1 MAKDTSKEKKPTG
14 NLHLAAGLLRG
25 LAQENAALETR
36 LPEPAASASDIA
48 VEATTTAAPSA
59 PAPAPAD
66 ASDLGAPQRVAVK
79 DCIPNPF
86 NPRVFYAE
94 SSLHELALTLKRE
107 GQIEPI
113 KVTRLPQF
121 PGKLVVIDGQ
131 RRLRATSINGDE
143 TINATFRTDHTP
155 EQLYTIAYRANHD
168 HERQTIFD
176 DAVAW
181 KRLLD
186 EKVFPDQNTLAEKI
200 GKDKA
205 SISKTLSLNA
215 LPNTLLERMASA
227 NDVVGLQ
234 AAYFLKL
241 IFERLG
247 EPAADRLLTSVIDRK
262 KSVRDLENFLRAQ
275 SDGNKKTG
283 RTRYSVRHD
292 FALESRAIGQLKTYP
307 DGRLDLQLK
316 GVDASHQEALADRL
330 KTVIDTYVAELA
342 SATQK

>member
-1 MAKDTSKEKKPTG
+1 MAKDTSKDKKPTG
-14 NLHLAAGLLRG
+14 SLHLAAGLLRG

-36 LPEPAASASDIA
+36 LPEPAAAPNAIA
-48 VEATTTAAPSA
+48 ESA
-59 PAPAPAD
+59 PASAPA
-66 ASDLGAPQRVAVK
+66 AAAPAGTADLGAPQKVLVK

-86 NPRVFYAE
+86 NPRVFYSE

-113 KVTRLPQF
+113 KVTRLPEF

-186 EKVFPDQNTLAEKI
+186 EKVFSDQNTLAEKI

-215 LPNTLLERMASA
+215 LPNTLLERMAGA

-247 EPAADRLLTSVIDRK
+247 EPTADRLLTAVIDRK

-275 SDGNKKTG
+275 SDGSKKAG

-292 FALESRAIGQLKTYP
+292 FALESQAIGQLKTYP

-316 GVDASHQEALADRL
+316 GVDASHQEALADKL
-330 KTVIDTYVAELA
+330 KTVIDAYVAELA
-342 SATQK
+342 TATQK

>member
-1 MAKDTSKEKKPTG
+1 MAKDTSKDKKPTG

-36 LPEPAASASDIA
+36 LPEPAA
-48 VEATTTAAPSA
+48 APSTIGESA
-59 PAPAPAD
+59 PASAPPAAAPAGT
-66 ASDLGAPQRVAVK
+66 ADLGAPQKVLVK

-86 NPRVFYAE
+86 NPRVFYSE

-113 KVTRLPQF
+113 KVTRLPEF

-186 EKVFPDQNTLAEKI
+186 EKVFSDQNTLAEKI

-247 EPAADRLLTSVIDRK
+247 EPTADRLLTAVIDRK

-275 SDGNKKTG
+275 SDGSKKAG

-292 FALESRAIGQLKTYP
+292 FALESQAIGQLKTYP

-316 GVDASHQEALADRL
+316 GVDASHQEALADKL
-330 KTVIDTYVAELA
+330 KTVIDAYVAELA
-342 SATQK
+342 TATQK

>member
-36 LPEPAASASDIA
+36 LPEPLTAPPAAAEPSPA
-48 VEATTTAAPSA
+48 AAPA
-59 PAPAPAD
+59 AATPAD
-66 ASDLGAPQRVAVK
+66 ALDLGAPQKVAVK

-86 NPRVFYAE
+86 NPRVFYSE

-113 KVTRLPQF
+113 KVTRLPEF

-215 LPNTLLERMASA
+215 LPNTLLERMAAA

-247 EPAADRLLTSVIDRK
+247 EPTADRLLTAVIDRK

-275 SDGNKKTG
+275 SDGSKKAG

-316 GVDASHQEALADRL
+316 GVDAAQQEALADKL
-330 KTVIDTYVAELA
+330 KTVIDAYVAELA
-342 SATQK
+342 TAQK

>member
-1 MAKDTSKEKKPTG
+1 MAKDTSKDKKPTG

-36 LPEPAASASDIA
+36 LPEPAAAPNAIA
-48 VEATTTAAPSA
+48 ESA
-59 PAPAPAD
+59 PASAPA
-66 ASDLGAPQRVAVK
+66 AAAPAGTADLGAPQKVLVK

-86 NPRVFYAE
+86 NPRVFYSE

-113 KVTRLPQF
+113 KVTRLPEF

-143 TINATFRTDHTP
+143 AINATFRTDHTP

-186 EKVFPDQNTLAEKI
+186 EKVFSDQNTLAEKI

-215 LPNTLLERMASA
+215 LPNTLLERMAGA

-247 EPAADRLLTSVIDRK
+247 EPTADRLLTAVIDRK

-275 SDGNKKTG
+275 SDGGKKAG

-292 FALESRAIGQLKTYP
+292 FALESQAIGQLKTYP

-316 GVDASHQEALADRL
+316 GVDASHQEALADKL
-330 KTVIDTYVAELA
+330 KTVIDAYVAELA
-342 SATQK
+342 TATQK

>member
-1 MAKDTSKEKKPTG
+1 MAKDTSKDKKPAG

-36 LPEPAASASDIA
+36 LPEPAAASAA
-48 VEATTTAAPSA
+48 VVEATPASA
-59 PAPAPAD
+59 PAATAPAD
-66 ASDLGAPQRVAVK
+66 TPDLGAPQKVLVK

-86 NPRVFYAE
+86 NPRVFYSE

-113 KVTRLPQF
+113 KVTRLPEF

-186 EKVFPDQNTLAEKI
+186 EKVFADQNTLAEKI

-227 NDVVGLQ
+227 SDVVGLQ

-247 EPAADRLLTSVIDRK
+247 EPTADRLLTAVIDRK
-262 KSVRDLENFLRAQ
+262 KSVRDLENFLRTQ
-275 SDGNKKTG
+275 SDGAKKAG

-316 GVDASHQEALADRL
+316 GVDASHQEALADKL
-330 KTVIDTYVAELA
+330 KTVIDAYVADLA
-342 SATQK
+342 TATSK

>member
-1 MAKDTSKEKKPTG
+1 MAKDTSKDKKPTG

-36 LPEPAASASDIA
+36 LPEPAPASNPAA
-48 VEATTTAAPSA
+48 EAAAPVGPSA
-59 PAPAPAD
+59 ATPAD
-66 ASDLGAPQRVAVK
+66 APDLGAPQKVAVK

-86 NPRVFYAE
+86 NPRVFYSE

-113 KVTRLPQF
+113 KVTRLPEF

-247 EPAADRLLTSVIDRK
+247 EPAADRLLTAVIDRK

-316 GVDASHQEALADRL
+316 GVDASHQESLADRL
-330 KTVIDTYVAELA
+330 KTVIDAYVAELA
-342 SATQK
+342 VAAQK

>member
-1 MAKDTSKEKKPTG
+1 MAKDTSKDKKPTG

-36 LPEPAASASDIA
+36 LP
-48 VEATTTAAPSA
+48 
-59 PAPAPAD
+59 
-66 ASDLGAPQRVAVK
+66 DLGAPQKVLVK

-86 NPRVFYAE
+86 NPRVFYSE

-113 KVTRLPQF
+113 KVTRLPEF

-186 EKVFPDQNTLAEKI
+186 EKVFSDQNTLAEKI

-241 IFERLG
+241 IYERLG
-247 EPAADRLLTSVIDRK
+247 EPTADRLLTAVIDRK

-275 SDGNKKTG
+275 SDGTKKAG

-316 GVDASHQEALADRL
+316 GVDASHQEALADKL
-330 KTVIDTYVAELA
+330 KTVIDAYVADLA
-342 SATQK
+342 TATSK

>member
-1 MAKDTSKEKKPTG
+1 MAKETSKDKKPTG

-36 LPEPAASASDIA
+36 LPEPPPASNPAA
-48 VEATTTAAPSA
+48 EAATPAAPTAAT
-59 PAPAPAD
+59 PAD
-66 ASDLGAPQRVAVK
+66 AHDLGAPQRVAVK

-86 NPRVFYAE
+86 NPRVFYSE

-113 KVTRLPQF
+113 KVTRLPEF

-247 EPAADRLLTSVIDRK
+247 EPAADRLLTAVIDRK

-316 GVDASHQEALADRL
+316 GVDASHQESLADRL
-330 KTVIDTYVAELA
+330 KTVIDAYVAELA
-342 SATQK
+342 VAAQK

>member
-1 MAKDTSKEKKPTG
+1 MAKDTSKDKKPTG

-36 LPEPAASASDIA
+36 LPEPTPASNPP
-48 VEATTTAAPSA
+48 VEATTPVISTAVPPS
-59 PAPAPAD
+59 D
-66 ASDLGAPQRVAVK
+66 ALDLGAPQKVAVK

-86 NPRVFYAE
+86 NPRVFYSE

-113 KVTRLPQF
+113 KVTRLPEF

-247 EPAADRLLTSVIDRK
+247 EPAADRLLTAVIDRK

-330 KTVIDTYVAELA
+330 KSVIDAYVADLA
-342 SATQK
+342 VAAQK

>member
-36 LPEPAASASDIA
+36 LPEPLTAPPAAAEPSP
-48 VEATTTAAPSA
+48 VAAPA
-59 PAPAPAD
+59 AATPAD
-66 ASDLGAPQRVAVK
+66 ALDLGAPQKVAVK

-86 NPRVFYAE
+86 NPRVFYSE

-113 KVTRLPQF
+113 KVTRLPEF

-215 LPNTLLERMASA
+215 LPNTLLERMAAA

-247 EPAADRLLTSVIDRK
+247 EPTADRLLTAVIDRK

-275 SDGNKKTG
+275 SDGSKKAG

-316 GVDASHQEALADRL
+316 GVDAAQQEALADKL
-330 KTVIDTYVAELA
+330 KTVIDAYVAELA
-342 SATQK
+342 TAQK

>member
-1 MAKDTSKEKKPTG
+1 MAKDTSKDKKPTG

-36 LPEPAASASDIA
+36 LPEPAAVANVA
-48 VEATTTAAPSA
+48 AEAT
-59 PAPAPAD
+59 PAGTPPAVTPAGTP
-66 ASDLGAPQRVAVK
+66 DLGAPQKVLVK

-86 NPRVFYAE
+86 NPRVFYSE

-113 KVTRLPQF
+113 KVTRLPEF

-186 EKVFPDQNTLAEKI
+186 EKVFSDQNTLAEKI

-215 LPNTLLERMASA
+215 LPNTLLERMAGA

-247 EPAADRLLTSVIDRK
+247 EPTADRLLTAVIDRK

-292 FALESRAIGQLKTYP
+292 FTLESRAIGQLKTYP

-316 GVDASHQEALADRL
+316 GVDASHQEALADQL
-330 KTVIDTYVAELA
+330 KIVIDAYVAELA
-342 SATQK
+342 TAAQK

>member
-1 MAKDTSKEKKPTG
+1 MAKDTSKDKKPTG

-36 LPEPAASASDIA
+36 LPEPSAVANVAAEVTPAG
-48 VEATTTAAPSA
+48 A
-59 PAPAPAD
+59 PAAVTHAETP
-66 ASDLGAPQRVAVK
+66 DLGAPQKVLVK

-86 NPRVFYAE
+86 NPRVFYSE

-113 KVTRLPQF
+113 KVTRLPEF

-186 EKVFPDQNTLAEKI
+186 EKVFSDQNTLAEKI

-215 LPNTLLERMASA
+215 LPNTLLERMAGA

-247 EPAADRLLTSVIDRK
+247 EPTADRLLTAVIDRK

-330 KTVIDTYVAELA
+330 KTVIDAYVAELA
-342 SATQK
+342 TAAQK

>member
-1 MAKDTSKEKKPTG
+1 MAKDTSKDKKPTG

-36 LPEPAASASDIA
+36 LPEPAAAPN
-48 VEATTTAAPSA
+48 VVGETAPASA
-59 PAPAPAD
+59 PASATPASTP
-66 ASDLGAPQRVAVK
+66 DLGAPQKVLVK

-86 NPRVFYAE
+86 NPRVFYSE

-113 KVTRLPQF
+113 KVTRLPEF

-186 EKVFPDQNTLAEKI
+186 EKVFADQNTLAEKI

-247 EPAADRLLTSVIDRK
+247 EPTADRLLTAVIDRK

-275 SDGNKKTG
+275 SDGSKKAG

-292 FALESRAIGQLKTYP
+292 FELESRAIGQLKTYP

-316 GVDASHQEALADRL
+316 GVDASHQEALADKL
-330 KTVIDTYVAELA
+330 KTVIDAYVAELA
-342 SATQK
+342 TATQQ

>member
-36 LPEPAASASDIA
+36 LPEPAATPNLAG
-48 VEATTTAAPSA
+48 EAAPVVATATAAPA
-59 PAPAPAD
+59 GTQ
-66 ASDLGAPQRVAVK
+66 DLGAPQKVLVK

-86 NPRVFYAE
+86 NPRVFYSE

-113 KVTRLPQF
+113 KVTRLPEF

-186 EKVFPDQNTLAEKI
+186 EKVFSDQNTLAEKI

-247 EPAADRLLTSVIDRK
+247 EPTADRLLTAVIDRK

-275 SDGNKKTG
+275 SDGNKKAG

-316 GVDASHQEALADRL
+316 GVDASHQEALADKL
-330 KTVIDTYVAELA
+330 KTVIDAYVAELA
-342 SATQK
+342 ADTPK

>member
-1 MAKDTSKEKKPTG
+1 MAKDTSKDKKPTG

-36 LPEPAASASDIA
+36 LPEPAAAPNAIA
-48 VEATTTAAPSA
+48 ESA
-59 PAPAPAD
+59 PASAPA
-66 ASDLGAPQRVAVK
+66 AAAPAGTADLGAPQKVLVK

-86 NPRVFYAE
+86 NPRVFYSE

-113 KVTRLPQF
+113 KVTRLPEF

-186 EKVFPDQNTLAEKI
+186 EKVFSDQNTLAEKI

-215 LPNTLLERMASA
+215 LPNTLLERMAGA

-247 EPAADRLLTSVIDRK
+247 EPTADRLLTAVIDRK

-275 SDGNKKTG
+275 SDGSKKAG

-292 FALESRAIGQLKTYP
+292 FALESQAIGQLKTYP

-316 GVDASHQEALADRL
+316 GVDASHQEALADKL
-330 KTVIDTYVAELA
+330 KTVIDAYVAELA
-342 SATQK
+342 TTTQK

>member
-36 LPEPAASASDIA
+36 LPEPAATTNPAA
-48 VEATTTAAPSA
+48 EATTAVA
-59 PAPAPAD
+59 PAAATPAD
-66 ASDLGAPQRVAVK
+66 ALDLGAPQKVAVK

-86 NPRVFYAE
+86 NPRVFYSE

-113 KVTRLPQF
+113 KVTRLPEF

-247 EPAADRLLTSVIDRK
+247 EPAADRLLTAVIDRK

-275 SDGNKKTG
+275 SEGNKKTG

-292 FALESRAIGQLKTYP
+292 FTLESRAIGQLKTYP

-316 GVDASHQEALADRL
+316 GVDASQQEALADRL
-330 KTVIDTYVAELA
+330 KTVIDAYVAELA
-342 SATQK
+342 GAAQK

>member
-1 MAKDTSKEKKPTG
+1 MAKDTSKDKKPTG

-36 LPEPAASASDIA
+36 LPEPAAASNVV
-48 VEATTTAAPSA
+48 VEAAPASA
-59 PAPAPAD
+59 PAAVTPAATP
-66 ASDLGAPQRVAVK
+66 DLGAPQRVLVK

-86 NPRVFYAE
+86 NPRVFYSE

-113 KVTRLPQF
+113 KVTRLPEF

-186 EKVFPDQNTLAEKI
+186 EKVFSDQNTLAEKI

-215 LPNTLLERMASA
+215 LPNTLLERMAGA

-247 EPAADRLLTSVIDRK
+247 EPTADRLLTAVIDRK

-275 SDGNKKTG
+275 SDGSKKAG

-316 GVDASHQEALADRL
+316 GVDASHQEALADKL
-330 KTVIDTYVAELA
+330 KTVIDAYVAELA
-342 SATQK
+342 TAPQQ

>member
-1 MAKDTSKEKKPTG
+1 MAKDTSKDKKPTG

-36 LPEPAASASDIA
+36 LPEPVAAPAATIEAAPAS
-48 VEATTTAAPSA
+48 TTAAA
-59 PAPAPAD
+59 APAD
-66 ASDLGAPQRVAVK
+66 TADLGAPQKVLVK

-86 NPRVFYAE
+86 NPRVFYSE

-113 KVTRLPQF
+113 KVTRLPEF

-131 RRLRATSINGDE
+131 RRLRATSINGDD

-155 EQLYTIAYRANHD
+155 EQLYTIAYRANND

-186 EKVFPDQNTLAEKI
+186 EKVFSEQNTLAEKI

-247 EPAADRLLTSVIDRK
+247 EPTADRLLTAVIDRK

-275 SDGNKKTG
+275 SDGNKKAG
-283 RTRYSVRHD
+283 LTRYSVRHD

-316 GVDASHQEALADRL
+316 GVDASHQEALADKL
-330 KTVIDTYVAELA
+330 KTVIDAYVADLA
-342 SATQK
+342 AAAPK

>member
-1 MAKDTSKEKKPTG
+1 MAKETSKDKKPTG

-36 LPEPAASASDIA
+36 LPEPPTASNPAA
-48 VEATTTAAPSA
+48 EAATPAAPTAAT
-59 PAPAPAD
+59 PAD
-66 ASDLGAPQRVAVK
+66 AHDLGAPQRVAVK

-86 NPRVFYAE
+86 NPRVFYSE

-113 KVTRLPQF
+113 KVTRLAEF

-247 EPAADRLLTSVIDRK
+247 EPAADRLLTAVIDRK

-316 GVDASHQEALADRL
+316 GVDASHQESLADRL
-330 KTVIDTYVAELA
+330 KTVIDAYVAELA
-342 SATQK
+342 VAAQK

>member
-1 MAKDTSKEKKPTG
+1 MAKDTSKDKKPTG

-36 LPEPAASASDIA
+36 LPEPAAVANVA
-48 VEATTTAAPSA
+48 VETA
-59 PAPAPAD
+59 PAGAPAAVTPAD
-66 ASDLGAPQRVAVK
+66 TPDLGAPQKVLVK

-86 NPRVFYAE
+86 NPRVFYSE

-113 KVTRLPQF
+113 KVTRLPEF

-186 EKVFPDQNTLAEKI
+186 EKVFSDQNTLAEKI

-247 EPAADRLLTSVIDRK
+247 EPTADRLLTAVIDRK

-316 GVDASHQEALADRL
+316 GVDASHQEALADQL
-330 KTVIDTYVAELA
+330 KTVIDAYVAELA
-342 SATQK
+342 TAAQK

>member
-36 LPEPAASASDIA
+36 LPEPAATTNPAA
-48 VEATTTAAPSA
+48 GATTAVA
-59 PAPAPAD
+59 PATATPGD
-66 ASDLGAPQRVAVK
+66 ALDLGAPQKVAVK

-86 NPRVFYAE
+86 NPRVFYSE

-113 KVTRLPQF
+113 KVTRLPEF

-247 EPAADRLLTSVIDRK
+247 EPAADRLLTAVIDRK

-275 SDGNKKTG
+275 SEGNKKTG

-292 FALESRAIGQLKTYP
+292 FTLESRAIGQLKTYP

-316 GVDASHQEALADRL
+316 GVDASQQEALADRL
-330 KTVIDTYVAELA
+330 KTVIDAYVAELA
-342 SATQK
+342 GAAQK

>member
-1 MAKDTSKEKKPTG
+1 MAKDTSKDKKPTG

-36 LPEPAASASDIA
+36 LPEPAA
-48 VEATTTAAPSA
+48 APSA
-59 PAPAPAD
+59 IAESAPASAPA
-66 ASDLGAPQRVAVK
+66 AAAPAGTADLGAPQKVLVK

-86 NPRVFYAE
+86 NPRVFYSE

-113 KVTRLPQF
+113 KVTRLPEF

-143 TINATFRTDHTP
+143 SINATFRTDHTP

-186 EKVFPDQNTLAEKI
+186 EKVFSDQNTLAEKI

-247 EPAADRLLTSVIDRK
+247 EPTADRLLTAVIDRK

-275 SDGNKKTG
+275 SDGSKKAG

-292 FALESRAIGQLKTYP
+292 FALESQAIGQLKTYP

-316 GVDASHQEALADRL
+316 GVDASHQEALADKL
-330 KTVIDTYVAELA
+330 KTVIDAYVAELA
-342 SATQK
+342 TATQK

>member
-1 MAKDTSKEKKPTG
+1 MAKDTSKDKKPTG

-36 LPEPAASASDIA
+36 LPEPAA
-48 VEATTTAAPSA
+48 APSTIGESA
-59 PAPAPAD
+59 PASAPPAAAPVGTA
-66 ASDLGAPQRVAVK
+66 DLGAPQKVLVK

-86 NPRVFYAE
+86 NPRVFYSE

-113 KVTRLPQF
+113 KVTRLPEF

-186 EKVFPDQNTLAEKI
+186 EKVFSDQNTLAEKI

-247 EPAADRLLTSVIDRK
+247 EPTADRLLTAVIDRK
-262 KSVRDLENFLRAQ
+262 KSVRDLENFLRTQ
-275 SDGNKKTG
+275 SDGSKKAG

-292 FALESRAIGQLKTYP
+292 FALESQAIGQLKTYP

-316 GVDASHQEALADRL
+316 GVDASHQEALADKL
-330 KTVIDTYVAELA
+330 KTVIDAYVAELA
-342 SATQK
+342 TATQK

>member
-1 MAKDTSKEKKPTG
+1 MAKDTSKDKKPTG

-36 LPEPAASASDIA
+36 LPEPP
-48 VEATTTAAPSA
+48 ATPGVTMEAAPAVPPAAA
-59 PAPAPAD
+59 PPVGTP
-66 ASDLGAPQRVAVK
+66 DLGAPQKVLVK

-86 NPRVFYAE
+86 NPRVFYSE

-113 KVTRLPQF
+113 KVTRLPEF

-247 EPAADRLLTSVIDRK
+247 EPTADRLLTAVIDRK

-275 SDGNKKTG
+275 SDDNKKAG

-316 GVDASHQEALADRL
+316 GVDASHQEALADKL
-330 KTVIDTYVAELA
+330 KTVIDAYVAELA
-342 SATQK
+342 AVAQK

>member
-1 MAKDTSKEKKPTG
+1 MAKDTSKDKKPTG

-36 LPEPAASASDIA
+36 LPEPVAPASDIA
-48 VEATTTAAPSA
+48 VETTTAAAPSA
-59 PAPAPAD
+59 PAPAD
-66 ASDLGAPQRVAVK
+66 TSDLGAPQRVAVK

-86 NPRVFYAE
+86 NPRVFYSE

-330 KTVIDTYVAELA
+330 KTVIDAYVAELA

>member
-1 MAKDTSKEKKPTG
+1 MAKETSKDKKPTG

-36 LPEPAASASDIA
+36 LPEPTPASNPA
-48 VEATTTAAPSA
+48 VEAAPPAAPTAATS
-59 PAPAPAD
+59 AD
-66 ASDLGAPQRVAVK
+66 AHDLGAPQKVAVK

-86 NPRVFYAE
+86 NPRVFYSE

-113 KVTRLPQF
+113 KVTRLPEF

-247 EPAADRLLTSVIDRK
+247 EPAADRLLTAVIDRK

-316 GVDASHQEALADRL
+316 GVDASHQESLADRL
-330 KTVIDTYVAELA
+330 KTVIDAYVAELA
-342 SATQK
+342 VAAQK

>member
-1 MAKDTSKEKKPTG
+1 MAKETSKDKKPTG

-36 LPEPAASASDIA
+36 LPEPTPASNPAAEAA
-48 VEATTTAAPSA
+48 TPAAPTATT
-59 PAPAPAD
+59 PAD
-66 ASDLGAPQRVAVK
+66 AHDLGAPQRVAVK

-86 NPRVFYAE
+86 NPRVFYSE

-113 KVTRLPQF
+113 KVTRLPEF

-227 NDVVGLQ
+227 NEVVGLQ

-247 EPAADRLLTSVIDRK
+247 EPAADRLLTAVIDRK

-316 GVDASHQEALADRL
+316 GVDASHQESLADRL
-330 KTVIDTYVAELA
+330 KTVIDAYVAELA
-342 SATQK
+342 VAAQK

>member
-36 LPEPAASASDIA
+36 LPEPLTAPPAAAEPSPA
-48 VEATTTAAPSA
+48 AAPA
-59 PAPAPAD
+59 AATPVD
-66 ASDLGAPQRVAVK
+66 ALDLGAPQKVAVK

-86 NPRVFYAE
+86 NPRVFYSE

-113 KVTRLPQF
+113 KVTRLPEF

-215 LPNTLLERMASA
+215 LPNTLLERMAAA
-227 NDVVGLQ
+227 NDVIGLQ

-247 EPAADRLLTSVIDRK
+247 EPTADRLLTAVIDRK

-275 SDGNKKTG
+275 SDGSKKAG

-316 GVDASHQEALADRL
+316 GVDAAQQEALADKL
-330 KTVIDTYVAELA
+330 KTIIDAYVAELA
-342 SATQK
+342 TVRK

>member
-1 MAKDTSKEKKPTG
+1 MAKDTSKDKKPTG

-36 LPEPAASASDIA
+36 LPEPAAAPVA
-48 VEATTTAAPSA
+48 VAEAAPAGS
-59 PAPAPAD
+59 PAAITPAGTP
-66 ASDLGAPQRVAVK
+66 DLGAPQKVLVK

-86 NPRVFYAE
+86 NPRVFYSE

-113 KVTRLPQF
+113 KVTRLPEF

-186 EKVFPDQNTLAEKI
+186 EKVFADQNTLAEKI

-247 EPAADRLLTSVIDRK
+247 EATADRLLTAVIERK

-275 SDGNKKTG
+275 SDGAKKAG

-316 GVDASHQEALADRL
+316 GVDASHQEALADKL
-330 KTVIDTYVAELA
+330 KTVIDAYVADLA
-342 SATQK
+342 AATPK

>member
-1 MAKDTSKEKKPTG
+1 MAKDTSKDKKPTG

-36 LPEPAASASDIA
+36 LPEPAAAPVA
-48 VEATTTAAPSA
+48 VAEAAPAGSPAATT
-59 PAPAPAD
+59 PAGTT
-66 ASDLGAPQRVAVK
+66 DLGAPQKVLVK

-86 NPRVFYAE
+86 NPRVFYSE

-113 KVTRLPQF
+113 KVTRLPEF

-186 EKVFPDQNTLAEKI
+186 EKVFADQNTLAEKI

-247 EPAADRLLTSVIDRK
+247 EATADRLLTAVIERK

-275 SDGNKKTG
+275 SDGAKKAG

-316 GVDASHQEALADRL
+316 GVDASHQEALADKL
-330 KTVIDTYVAELA
+330 KTVIDAYVADLA
-342 SATQK
+342 AATPK

>member
-1 MAKDTSKEKKPTG
+1 MAKDTSKDKKPTG

-36 LPEPAASASDIA
+36 LPEPAAAPNAIA
-48 VEATTTAAPSA
+48 ESA
-59 PAPAPAD
+59 PASAPA
-66 ASDLGAPQRVAVK
+66 APAGTADLGAPQKVLVK

-86 NPRVFYAE
+86 NPRVFYSE

-113 KVTRLPQF
+113 KVTRLPEF

-186 EKVFPDQNTLAEKI
+186 EKVFSDQNTLAEKI

-247 EPAADRLLTSVIDRK
+247 EPTADRLLTAVIDRK

-275 SDGNKKTG
+275 SDGSKKAG

-292 FALESRAIGQLKTYP
+292 FALESQAIGQLKTYP

-316 GVDASHQEALADRL
+316 GVDASHQEALADKL
-330 KTVIDTYVAELA
+330 KTVIDAYVAELA
-342 SATQK
+342 TATQK

>member
-1 MAKDTSKEKKPTG
+1 MAKDTSKDKKPTG

-36 LPEPAASASDIA
+36 LPEPAAAPDVVGETSP
-48 VEATTTAAPSA
+48 TTVPSA
-59 PAPAPAD
+59 ATPT
-66 ASDLGAPQRVAVK
+66 ASQDLGAPQKVLVK

-86 NPRVFYAE
+86 NPRVFYSE

-113 KVTRLPQF
+113 KVTRLPEF

-186 EKVFPDQNTLAEKI
+186 EKVFSDQNTLAEKI

-227 NDVVGLQ
+227 SDVVGLQ

-247 EPAADRLLTSVIDRK
+247 EPTADRLLAAVIDRK

-275 SDGNKKTG
+275 SDGSKKAG

-307 DGRLDLQLK
+307 DGRVDLQLK
-316 GVDASHQEALADRL
+316 GVDASHQEALADKL
-330 KTVIDTYVAELA
+330 KTVIDAYVAELA
-342 SATQK
+342 TTTQQ

>member
-1 MAKDTSKEKKPTG
+1 MAKDTSKDKKPTG

-36 LPEPAASASDIA
+36 LPEPAAAPNI
-48 VEATTTAAPSA
+48 VGETAPASA
-59 PAPAPAD
+59 PAAATPASTP
-66 ASDLGAPQRVAVK
+66 DLGAPQKVLVK

-86 NPRVFYAE
+86 NPRVFYSE

-113 KVTRLPQF
+113 KVTRLPEF

-186 EKVFPDQNTLAEKI
+186 EKVFADQNTLAEKI

-247 EPAADRLLTSVIDRK
+247 EPTADRLLTAVIDRK

-275 SDGNKKTG
+275 SDGGKKAG

-292 FALESRAIGQLKTYP
+292 FALDTRAIGQLKTYP

-316 GVDASHQEALADRL
+316 GVDASHQEALADKL
-330 KTVIDTYVAELA
+330 KTVIDAYVAELA
-342 SATQK
+342 TATQQ

>member
-1 MAKDTSKEKKPTG
+1 MAKDTSKDKKPTG

-36 LPEPAASASDIA
+36 LPEPAA
-48 VEATTTAAPSA
+48 APSA
-59 PAPAPAD
+59 IAESAPAGAPA
-66 ASDLGAPQRVAVK
+66 AAAPAGTADLGAPQKVLVK

-86 NPRVFYAE
+86 NPRVFYSE

-113 KVTRLPQF
+113 KVTRLPEF

-186 EKVFPDQNTLAEKI
+186 EKVFSDQNTLAEKI

-247 EPAADRLLTSVIDRK
+247 EPTADRLLTAVIDRK

-275 SDGNKKTG
+275 SDGSKKAG

-292 FALESRAIGQLKTYP
+292 FALESQAIGQLKTYP

-316 GVDASHQEALADRL
+316 GVDASHQEALADKL
-330 KTVIDTYVAELA
+330 KTVIDAYVAELA
-342 SATQK
+342 TATQK

>member
-1 MAKDTSKEKKPTG
+1 MAKDTSKDKKPTG

-36 LPEPAASASDIA
+36 LPEPAAAANVA
-48 VEATTTAAPSA
+48 VEAVPASVPAAVTPAGTT
-59 PAPAPAD
+59 
-66 ASDLGAPQRVAVK
+66 DLGAPQKVLVK

-86 NPRVFYAE
+86 NPRVFYSE

-113 KVTRLPQF
+113 KVTRLPEF

-186 EKVFPDQNTLAEKI
+186 EKVFSDQNTLAEKI

-247 EPAADRLLTSVIDRK
+247 EPTADRLLTAVIDRK

-316 GVDASHQEALADRL
+316 GVDASHQEALADQL
-330 KTVIDTYVAELA
+330 KTVIDAYVAELA
-342 SATQK
+342 TAAQK

>member
-1 MAKDTSKEKKPTG
+1 MAKETSKDKKPTG

-36 LPEPAASASDIA
+36 LPEPPPASNPAA
-48 VEATTTAAPSA
+48 EAATPAAT
-59 PAPAPAD
+59 PAD
-66 ASDLGAPQRVAVK
+66 AHDLGAPQRVAVK

-86 NPRVFYAE
+86 NPRVFYSE

-113 KVTRLPQF
+113 KVTRLPEF

-247 EPAADRLLTSVIDRK
+247 EPAADRLLTAVIDRK

-316 GVDASHQEALADRL
+316 GVDASHQESLADRL
-330 KTVIDTYVAELA
+330 KTVIDAYVAELA
-342 SATQK
+342 VAAQK

>member
-1 MAKDTSKEKKPTG
+1 MAKDTSKDKKPTG

-36 LPEPAASASDIA
+36 LPEPAA
-48 VEATTTAAPSA
+48 APSTIGESA
-59 PAPAPAD
+59 PASAPA
-66 ASDLGAPQRVAVK
+66 AAAPAGTADLGAPQKVLVK

-86 NPRVFYAE
+86 NPRVFYSE

-113 KVTRLPQF
+113 KVTRLPEF

-186 EKVFPDQNTLAEKI
+186 EKVFSDQNTLAEKI

-247 EPAADRLLTSVIDRK
+247 EPTADRLLTAVIDRK
-262 KSVRDLENFLRAQ
+262 KSVRDLENFLRTQ
-275 SDGNKKTG
+275 SDGSKKAG

-292 FALESRAIGQLKTYP
+292 FALESQAIGQLKTYP

-316 GVDASHQEALADRL
+316 GVDASHQEALADKL
-330 KTVIDTYVAELA
+330 KTVIDAYVAELA
-342 SATQK
+342 TATQK

>member
-1 MAKDTSKEKKPTG
+1 MAKDTSKEKKATG

-36 LPEPAASASDIA
+36 LPEPPPVVA
-48 VEATTTAAPSA
+48 VANGVPALELVTA
-59 PAPAPAD
+59 APAD
-66 ASDLGAPQRVAVK
+66 ATDLGAPQRVAVK

-86 NPRVFYAE
+86 NPRIFYSE

-113 KVTRLPQF
+113 KVTRLPEF

-143 TINATFRTDHTP
+143 YINATFRSDHTP

-215 LPNTLLERMASA
+215 LPGTLLERMAGA

-247 EPAADRLLTSVIDRK
+247 EPTADRLLSAVIDRK
-262 KSVRDLENFLRAQ
+262 KSVRDLENFLRTQ
-275 SDGNKKTG
+275 SDANKKAG

-292 FALESRAIGQLKTYP
+292 FALDSRAIGQLKTYP

-316 GVDASHQEALADRL
+316 GVDAAHQEALADKL
-330 KTVIDTYVAELA
+330 KAVIDAYVTELA
-342 SATQK
+342 GTQQ